1 MARETRRFAVLETNG
16 IVQQLVML
24 MEFVVDNNHG
34 TGLKKLTK
42 TAATDLIHKMAIEA
56 VNWRMAHNPYGDYEK
71 PIMQSL
77 FGTRDKDYTKKEKAI
92 YKALTDDPQW
102 VSISGEIE
110 RQISAHI
117 EIDTYKDWKVIK
129 SGYLIGLAEG
139 QDFRITEYYRLH
151 PEQKEDEEAVI
162 TLNASNPIN
171 YLLGQFK
178 DAFGEKL
185 IQLMNQQPAYFEQQF
200 KMNEEPI
207 RHENMLT
214 EMRLN
219 ALQRQNRAM
228 VKSDPESIQ
237 RHLRWIYDHTQQY
250 VTSMFL
256 DTLVTMY
263 PMIELDVHAPRF
275 NALGMQQ
282 LGVWNMERFRVD
294 VLQRMVSAFGF
305 SYFTTYLKRDKKYKL
320 EFYPGTNVLAVFEQ
334 AIKNK
339 TEVEMHEL
347 VRSFING
354 DRLPPEDA
362 RRAQEMYE
370 EYSRQGVIL

>member
-42 TAATDLIHKMAIEA
+42 TTATDLIHKMAIEA

-77 FGTRDKDYTKKEKAI
+77 FGVRDKEYTKKEKAI
-92 YKALTDDPQW
+92 YNALINDPQW

-110 RQISAHI
+110 RQISGHI
-117 EIDTYKDWKVIK
+117 EVDTYKDWKVIK

-162 TLNASNPIN
+162 TLNAGNPIN

-178 DAFGEKL
+178 SAFGDKL

-200 KMNEEPI
+200 KMNEDPI
-207 RHENMLT
+207 RHENLLT

-228 VKSDPESIQ
+228 VKGDPESIQ
-237 RHLRWIYDHTQQY
+237 RHLRWVYDNTRQY

-263 PMIELDVHAPRF
+263 PMIELDSMAPRF
-275 NALGMQQ
+275 NSMGMQQ
-282 LGVWNMERFRVD
+282 LGIWNMERFRED

-320 EFYPGTNVLAVFEQ
+320 EWYNSSDVIAIYEEKIKDPSQ
-334 AIKNK
+334 AELN
-339 TEVEMHEL
+339 EL
-347 VRSFING
+347 VQSYIRG
-354 DRLPPEDA
+354 DRLPPHEA
-362 RRAQEMYE
+362 RKAQEVYE
-370 EYSRQGVIL
+370 ELSRQGVIL